1 MLDQPLQKVASELR
15 QLGQTRARAA
25 QFLKQNASKISLS
38 AFDFLEHTLTMPV
51 TASGGPD
58 AKIVAIDGGIL
69 GEELHS
75 LDLFVARSCGVL
87 FEYKGGAIVSHAY
100 HPEKFPELEYHAL
113 HSLETHEFNWHKNL
127 IRLNSE
133 LQCAI
138 DSFKRFSPDALFLD
152 GSIVPQ
158 VGDKPSRDSAA
169 YAEYEKALEKMRA
182 LYSIVDSSGA
192 ALLGIIK
199 DSRGK
204 HFIELLQKSVP
215 ELSEFSHALGKT
227 NDTTFLHSLLAPGER
242 TPAFKYSSEQGEK
255 LVLRDLGDWSK
266 KIASFYIKPVE
277 FDRPLRVDFLLPK
290 SGEAAKIGNYASLVQ
305 SLSMENKFY
314 AYPAILI
321 EADLR
326 AALGGKEIE
335 IAYRALSDELGMQP
349 ELFKLRR
356 NSRPFR

>member
-1 MLDQPLQKVASELR
+1 MLEQPLQKVASELR
-15 QLGQTRARAA
+15 ELGESRGKAVT
-25 QFLKQNASKISLS
+25 FLKQNSSKLALS
-38 AFDFLEHTLTMPV
+38 SFDFLEHTLTVPV
-51 TASGGPD
+51 LASGGAN
-58 AKIVAIDGGIL
+58 AKIAAVDGGIL

-75 LDLFVARSCGVL
+75 LDLFVARSCGVM
-87 FEYKGGAIVSHAY
+87 FEYKEGAIVSHAY
-100 HPEKFPELEYHAL
+100 YPEKFPPLEYHAL

-138 DSFKRFSPDALFLD
+138 DSFNQFSPDALFLD

-158 VGDKPSRDSAA
+158 VGDKPSKDSAA
-169 YAEYEKALEKMRA
+169 YLEYEKALEKMA
-182 LYSIVDSSGA
+182 ELYSLVDSSGA

-204 HFIELLQKSVP
+204 HFIELLRKSVP
-215 ELSEFSHALGKT
+215 ELEEFSRALERT
-227 NDTTFLHSLLAPGER
+227 NDTTFLHNLLSPGQR
-242 TPAFKYSSEQGEK
+242 TPAFKYSSEQSEK
-255 LVLRDLGDWSK
+255 LVLRDLGEWSK

-277 FDRPLRVDFLLPK
+277 YDRPLRVDFLLPK
-290 SGEAAKIGNYASLVQ
+290 TADAAKISEYASLVQ
-305 SLSMENKFY
+305 SLSTENKFY

-326 AALGGKEIE
+326 AALEGKEME